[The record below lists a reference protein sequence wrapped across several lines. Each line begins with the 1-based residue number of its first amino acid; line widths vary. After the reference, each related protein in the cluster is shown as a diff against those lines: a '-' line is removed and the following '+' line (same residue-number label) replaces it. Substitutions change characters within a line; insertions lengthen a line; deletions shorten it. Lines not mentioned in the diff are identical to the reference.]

1 MIVQMDLVYTLGTL
15 LEGLL
20 RLPAVKVF
28 DLKLPLVLGHYE
40 GLLSGRY
47 PINPIL
53 TQLLG
58 LSEHK
63 SLLCRGVPVTLHGL
77 ISGAGVQAE
86 LLLVMSHLIL
96 VFHTEYGDDD

>member
-1 MIVQMDLVYTLGTL
+1 
-15 LEGLL
+15 LL

-28 DLKLPLVLGHYE
+28 DLKLPLVLGHNE

-47 PINPIL
+47 PINSIL

-58 LSEHK
+58 LSEDK
-63 SLLCRGVPVTLHGL
+63 PLLCRSVPVALHGL

-86 LLLVMSHLIL
+86 LLLVMRHLIL
-96 VFHTEYGDDD
+96 VFYTECRDDD